1 MLPGNNSMP
10 VSRQLMPRMWLSP
23 SPRTLFARPRR
34 MSIRSL
40 NGSSGVMISFSVKSV
55 PVSLGQKAGGIV
67 PLGLNMII
75 SRCRG
80 RVGLARPRLGR
91 PTKKGSAAAEMPTCL
106 RNSRR
111 RIAFI
116 VRCYGKPRQVAS
128 PPKFKYL
135 PRQPSDTDHILVMQ
149 SAQSKVVPADAVPP
163 GSSRGEDRF
172 SAEGKDRRRELL
184 AAINASQSE
193 PAEEADAALSKYLD
207 KMYPETIDLAY

>member
-10 VSRQLMPRMWLSP
+10 VSRQLIPRMWLSP
-23 SPRTLFARPRR
+23 SPRTLFARPCR

-40 NGSSGVMISFSVKSV
+40 NGSSGVMISLSVKSV

-67 PLGLNMII
+67 PLGLNRMI

-80 RVGLARPRLGR
+80 RAGLARPRLGR

-116 VRCYGKPRQVAS
+116 VRSYRKPRQVAS

-135 PRQPSDTDHILVMQ
+135 PRQTSNIGYTLVMQ
-149 SAQSKVVPADAVPP
+149 SAQSKGVMVDAVLSSAR
-163 GSSRGEDRF
+163 GSADRF
-172 SAEGKDRRRELL
+172 SAEAKERRRKLIT
-184 AAINASQSE
+184 AINAGYSE
-193 PAEEADAALSKYLD
+193 QAEEADAALSKYLD
-207 KMYPETIDLAY
+207 ELYPETRLSD